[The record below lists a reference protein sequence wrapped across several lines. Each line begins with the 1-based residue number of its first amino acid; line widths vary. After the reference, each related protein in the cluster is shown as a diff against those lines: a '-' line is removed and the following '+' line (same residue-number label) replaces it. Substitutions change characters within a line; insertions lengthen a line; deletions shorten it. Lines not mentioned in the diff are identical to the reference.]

1 MTTLRQR
8 QKRKRSREILDTADK
23 LFRSKGFINTSIE
36 EIADKAEVGVGT
48 VYNYFQSKSRLL
60 MALFRRYHL
69 ELKENGN
76 AILNRPSDD
85 VLETLCNLLRVY
97 FEGPMKYFTKD
108 IMRELFSILSNEHL
122 PIRRESME
130 LDYLLIN
137 QITELIEF
145 FQERNQIIKNV
156 ASSELSIPI
165 YSIFMMSSMMYIYDD
180 DMTMEAA
187 EELMRKSLQVIYNG
201 LKP

>member
-85 VLETLCNLLRVY
+85 VLETLYNLLRVY